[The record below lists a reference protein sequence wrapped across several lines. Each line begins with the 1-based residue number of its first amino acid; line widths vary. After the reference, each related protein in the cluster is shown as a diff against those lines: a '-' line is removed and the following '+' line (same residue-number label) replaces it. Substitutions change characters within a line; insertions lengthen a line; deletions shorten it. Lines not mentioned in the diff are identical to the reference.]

1 MTVTP
6 PVTCFHMAGVLVY
19 GERLQLTPL
28 TWLDLMRTD
37 GSLSVEW
44 HIKRLCHR
52 SAVEFY
58 AKPGLPFTWRW
69 PSEVHWKSCGSRAGS
84 SLIFQLW
91 DAEIVELNT
100 HIGMHVCMQS
110 CKHTVFLSHTHT
122 SSKFHP
128 RKFNYRVKHII
139 FKYWVV
145 ITIWT
150 QKASTALHIPLVNTN
165 T

>member
-44 HIKRLCHR
+44 HIKQLCHR
-52 SAVEFY
+52 SALKFY
-58 AKPGLPFTWRW
+58 AKPGLAFTWRW
-69 PSEVHWKSCGSRAGS
+69 PSKVHKKSCRCRARS
-84 SLIFQLW
+84 SLIFQLF
-91 DAEIVELNT
+91 DAEIVEFSS
-100 HIGMHVCMQS
+100 HRQACMQS
-110 CKHTVFLSHTHT
+110 YKHTVSLSHTQT

-128 RKFNYRVKHII
+128 RKFNYRVKHMI
-139 FKYWVV
+139 FKYWEV
-145 ITIWT
+145 ITVWT